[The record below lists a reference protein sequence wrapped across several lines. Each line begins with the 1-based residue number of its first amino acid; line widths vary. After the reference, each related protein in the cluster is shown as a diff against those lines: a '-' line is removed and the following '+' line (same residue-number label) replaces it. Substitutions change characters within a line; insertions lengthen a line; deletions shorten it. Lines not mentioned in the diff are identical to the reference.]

1 MLITLLSWI
10 YMFFLCLTAGMG
22 IRRVAYHCGLLQKTA
37 AGGIA
42 AAAVTGIAG
51 ITVYAEYFSI
61 FYRVGILAHLLMLAV
76 LFFTGWKCRQ
86 ELAGMLSE
94 LMKLLLSAEGPL
106 LVLLVLTTAF
116 YTSRGTF
123 HTDTGIYHAQAIRVI
138 EEYGLV
144 RGIGN
149 LQLHFAYNS
158 SSLVFAALFTMSR
171 ILPEALHTTTG
182 FLAVLSVCYA
192 VRGLFH
198 IREHRRHGADA
209 VRLAIL
215 IYYLTNVTGSVSP
228 ATDYS
233 TMYMILYLLC
243 AWMELAEGEAPHDIT
258 AAIPGISSDAAS
270 AAILRYGMLSVLAV
284 FTVSMK
290 LSAASLVIL
299 ALYPAS
305 VLIRSRQ
312 GKKAALFTTAGFL
325 SFLPYLIRNVLIS
338 GWLFYPVKA
347 IDLFSVKWK
356 IPVAYLEKDEGQ
368 IKAWG
373 RCLYDVTR
381 LDEPLREWGPVWWAG
396 QQHYEQML
404 VLAQGLAVLLL
415 AALVISGLVKQ
426 GRERRSA
433 DPQIR
438 RQEKLQPAKAVF
450 YLAIIAGLVLW
461 FFTAP
466 FIRYGLAFLLVFPL
480 CTAADTICRLR
491 ERGRSGS
498 AGWSLRTLDRT
509 FSGLILL
516 LLFLCFAGWFDNYA
530 EDDLVFVKHEIRS
543 PYYVLQEPFEDAET
557 GSEELS
563 GNTVYYSEGG
573 EINSY
578 YHCPSTCYKF
588 MLDRTE
594 LIGDTIRQGFKAK

>member
-1 MLITLLSWI
+1 MLVTLLSWI
-10 YMFFLCLTAGMG
+10 YMFLLCLTAGLG
-22 IRRVAYHCGLLQKTA
+22 LRRAAYRCGLLQKTA
-37 AGGIA
+37 AGGIT
-42 AAAVTGIAG
+42 AAVVAGIAG

-76 LFFTGWKCRQ
+76 LLFTGWKCRQ
-86 ELAGMLSE
+86 ELAGIFTAL
-94 LMKLLLSAEGPL
+94 KKRLLSAEGPL
-106 LVLLVLTTAF
+106 LVLLVLVTAF

-182 FLAVLSVCYA
+182 FLAVLLVCYA
-192 VRGLFH
+192 VHGLLH

-233 TMYMILYLLC
+233 TMYMILFLLC
-243 AWMELAEGEAPHDIT
+243 AWMELTEGEVSYDMP
-258 AAIPGISSDAAS
+258 SAS
-270 AAILRYGMLSVLAV
+270 VLRYGMLSVLAV

-299 ALYPAS
+299 AFYPAA
-305 VLIRSRQ
+305 VLIRNRQ
-312 GKKAALFTTAGFL
+312 GKKAALFTAVGFF
-325 SFLPYLIRNVLIS
+325 SFLPYMIRNVLIS

-404 VLAQGLAVLLL
+404 VLAQGLAAILL
-415 AALVISGLVKQ
+415 AALIIDILVKQ
-426 GRERRSA
+426 GRARRSP

-438 RQEKLQPAKAVF
+438 RQGKLQPAKAVF
-450 YLAIIAGLVLW
+450 YLAILAGLVLW

-480 CTAADTICRLR
+480 CTAADTVCRLK
-491 ERGRSGS
+491 EQGSSGS
-498 AGWSLRTLDRT
+498 AGWSWKTLDRT
-509 FSGLILL
+509 FAGLILL

-557 GSEELS
+557 GSEELN

-594 LIGDTIRQGFKAK
+594 LIGDTIREGFMAK